1 METTTATAAQAAQAT
16 PPTPVPLEEI
26 RGQFPLLARQQ
37 DGKPLAYL
45 DNGATSQK
53 PLAVIEALDRYWREQ
68 NANVHRG
75 VYRLSEEA
83 TDLYERARRV
93 VAARLGADRRE
104 VVFVRNA
111 TEALNLVA
119 YSWGR
124 ANVGDGDRILLTEME
139 HHSNIVPWYQLAV
152 EKGAKLDWAPV
163 TDTGRLDLEAFR
175 SLLERRPRI
184 VAVAH
189 VSNVLGTINPIP
201 EITRMAHDAGAL
213 VVVDGA
219 QAGPKLPL
227 DMAQLGAD
235 FYALTS
241 HKMYG
246 PTGIGALYGRREL
259 LDEMPPF
266 IGGGTMIR
274 RVRRDEITW
283 AELPAKFE
291 GGTPAIGEAIGYA
304 AAVEWL
310 DAVGLDAAHAH
321 EVEVTELRAPAP
333 GGDPGPAAVRT
344 AGRRRSGRDHLVR
357 HGGRPR
363 SRRLGDPRPARGV
376 RASGPPLRPD
386 PHGPPRRAGDHPR
399 QLRRLQHHPGGRP
412 PGRGA
417 PRRAAGVRARL
428 SGRPR
433 GITRA
438 MIPVGGGGPPGQLT
452 AWRRSVPWLVLGLLM
467 ALSSAFILMWST
479 HETLHGDEWG
489 YANRTSVLPTSEYLF
504 DPPPSKHLIAIPL
517 LLYKAA
523 FEGFGISSYVPYRL
537 AHVALLLLCAGLF
550 YALARRR
557 IGDCA
562 GGSPDGDPALFR
574 KLLGGGRHP
583 APQPKPGRDRRR
595 PRDAAGT
602 RATRPEG

>member
-16 PPTPVPLEEI
+16 PPTPVTLEEI

-53 PLAVIEALDRYWREQ
+53 PLAVIEALDRYWRKQ

-124 ANVGDGDRILLTEME
+124 SNVGDGDRILLTEME

-175 SLLERRPRI
+175 ALLERRPRI

-201 EITRMAHDAGAL
+201 EITRMAHEAGAL

-310 DAVGLDAAHAH
+310 DAVGLDAAHAQ
-321 EVEVTELRAPAP
+321 EVEVTGYALQRLAEIPGLRLFGPPA
-333 GGDPGPAAVRT
+333 GDDRAGIISFAMEGVHAHDVSEILDRHAVCVR
-344 AGRRRSGRDHLVR
+344 AGHHCAQILMD
-357 HGGRPR
+357 
-363 SRRLGDPRPARGV
+363 RLGVPATT
-376 RASGPPLRPD
+376 RASF
-386 PHGPPRRAGDHPR
+386 A
-399 QLRRLQHHPGGRP
+399 
-412 PGRGA
+412 
-417 PRRAAGVRARL
+417 VYN
-428 SGRPR
+428 
-433 GITRA
+433 
-438 MIPVGGGGPPGQLT
+438 
-452 AWRRSVPWLVLGLLM
+452 
-467 ALSSAFILMWST
+467 ST
-479 HETLHGDEWG
+479 HEVDRLVAALHDV
-489 YANRTSVLPTSEYLF
+489 RRV
-504 DPPPSKHLIAIPL
+504 
-517 LLYKAA
+517 
-523 FEGFGISSYVPYRL
+523 FEL
-537 AHVALLLLCAGLF
+537 
-550 YALARRR
+550 
-557 IGDCA
+557 D
-562 GGSPDGDPALFR
+562 
-574 KLLGGGRHP
+574 
-583 APQPKPGRDRRR
+583 
-595 PRDAAGT
+595 
-602 RATRPEG
+602 